1 MKKSALLLCS
11 ASLLLSSSVLKADT
25 LTASLYSP
33 LAPSGGTT
41 VSVDLSGISPLPSQS
56 MVNGS
61 GYTISFSG
69 VGSNEGV
76 VQGSSSGAYAAPVA
90 GVSGSTPLYL
100 TGGFGSSL
108 TSNIANSANYLS
120 TGVGTITLTFSTPQN
135 SFALLWGSIDIG
147 NTLSFND
154 AADYTVTGADVQ
166 AAAAGF
172 VSNGF
177 QGPGGSAYVVVDTTT
192 DFTTVT
198 FTSTVVS
205 FESADFAASDVP
217 FQTSATPEP
226 ESLMLVGTGL
236 AGVAGSLYRRSRKLV
251 S

>member
-25 LTASLYSP
+25 LTASLFSP

-41 VSVDLSGISPLPSQS
+41 VSVDLSSISTPSS
-56 MVNGS
+56 STFNGA
-61 GYTISFSG
+61 GYTINFSVPSG
-69 VGSNEGV
+69 QGV
-76 VQGSSSGAYAAPVA
+76 VQGALGGAYAIPVA
-90 GVSGSTPLYL
+90 GVTGGSTPEYL
-100 TGGFGSSL
+100 TGGFGSAL
-108 TSNIANSANYLS
+108 TTNAADSSKYLS
-120 TGVGTITLTFSTPQN
+120 TGTGTITITFATPQN
-135 SFALLWGSIDIG
+135 SFALLWGSIDTG
-147 NTLSFND
+147 NSLSFND
-154 AADYTVTGADVQ
+154 ASDYTVTGGDVQ

-198 FTSTVVS
+198 FTSNVTS